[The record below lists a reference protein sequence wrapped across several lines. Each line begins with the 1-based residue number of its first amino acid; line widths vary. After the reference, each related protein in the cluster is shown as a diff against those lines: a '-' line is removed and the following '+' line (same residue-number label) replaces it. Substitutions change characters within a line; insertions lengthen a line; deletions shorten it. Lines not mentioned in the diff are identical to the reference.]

1 LRKKVNEETVINIA
15 HFPTLV
21 LTNRF
26 KGWK

>member
-1 LRKKVNEETVINIA
+1 VNEETVINIA
-15 HFPTLV
+15 HFPTPM

>member
-1 LRKKVNEETVINIA
+1 VNEETVINIA
-15 HFPTLV
+15 HFPTPV

>member
-1 LRKKVNEETVINIA
+1 VNEETVINIA
-15 HFPTLV
+15 HFPTLM